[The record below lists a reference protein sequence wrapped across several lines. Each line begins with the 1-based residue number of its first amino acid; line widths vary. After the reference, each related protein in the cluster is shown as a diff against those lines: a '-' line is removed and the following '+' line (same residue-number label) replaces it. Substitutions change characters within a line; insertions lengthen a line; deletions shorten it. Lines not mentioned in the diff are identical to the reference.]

1 MSKKTNQETK
11 NNGQTLTKKEL
22 KKLRGQF
29 KHTLFHKNHFNLF
42 MTLVATVL
50 GSAVAMVGSWIL
62 KEVMDLVAG
71 NSRFDLDT
79 LLTVTVFCVLLLLL
93 AGVIDYCFLSK
104 FRAKAMKQYRA
115 FVFDK
120 ILQKGIQAFSKENT
134 SLYISALSN
143 DVNTIE
149 QEYLRPLQTNIEA
162 GLSFVGALALMLW
175 YSPILTLVSIGF
187 SLLPIIVS
195 VIFGNKAAM
204 AEKNVS
210 DKKESY
216 TDVQKDALTGFKVIK
231 SFKAEKSISNLHEQK
246 NNDVADASNKR
257 YKASVLVS
265 YSASLSS
272 NIVQFGVFFVAAAFA
287 LSGKGIT
294 VGTVLVFAQLMN
306 YLLAPIQLFP
316 NFFAGRQSA
325 LRLMEKLAVALSQ
338 NIPDEGEHIAPKLT
352 EGISIR
358 NLDFAYEEDKQVLS
372 GIDMDISAGGC
383 YALVGG
389 SGSGKSTILNLLMA
403 STRDYGGEI
412 LYDGRELK
420 TVSPSSLYDLVSII
434 QQNVFVFNST
444 IRNNITM
451 FSDFPAE
458 DVDRAV
464 QMSGLS
470 KLIEEKGEDYL
481 CGENGSGL
489 SGGERQRISIARAL
503 LRNTP
508 VLLIDEA
515 TASLD
520 NETSFEV
527 LDAILN
533 LDGYTRIIVT
543 HDLDENILRRCTGI
557 FTLKKGEVS
566 EQGTFKELMDKKGYF
581 YSLFTV
587 SQK

>member
-1 MSKKTNQETK
+1 MSRKTNKDIQTK
-11 NNGQTLTKKEL
+11 SQSMSKKEL
-22 KKLRGQF
+22 KKLRRQF
-29 KHTLFHKNHFNLF
+29 KHTLFHRNHFNLL
-42 MTLVATVL
+42 MTLISSVL
-50 GSAVAMVGSWIL
+50 CSAVAIVGSWIL

-71 NSRFDLDT
+71 NSRFDLNT
-79 LLTVTVFCVLLLLL
+79 LLTITVFCILLLLL
-93 AGVIDYCFLSK
+93 CGVIDYYFLSR

-175 YSPILTLVSIGF
+175 YSPMLTLVSIVF
-187 SLLPIIVS
+187 SLLPIIFS

-210 DKKESY
+210 DRKESY

-231 SFKAEKSISNLHEQK
+231 SFKAEKSISHLHEQK
-246 NNDVADASNKR
+246 NNDVADASDKR

-272 NIVQFGVFFVAAAFA
+272 NIVQYGVFFVAAAFA
-287 LSGKGIT
+287 LSGSDIT
-294 VGTVLVFAQLMN
+294 AGTVLVFAQLMN
-306 YLLAPIQLFP
+306 YLLNPIQLFP

-325 LRLMEKLAVALSQ
+325 LRLMEKLAVALNQ

-358 NLDFAYEEDKQVLS
+358 NLDFAYEENKSVLS
-372 GIDMDISAGGC
+372 GIDMEIQAGGC

-403 STRDYGGEI
+403 GSHDYNGEI
-412 LYDGRELK
+412 LYDGKELK
-420 TVSPSSLYDLVSII
+420 TISPGSLYDLVSII

-444 IRNNITM
+444 IRDNITM

-458 DVDRAV
+458 DVERAV
-464 QMSGLS
+464 RMSGLK

-503 LRNTP
+503 LRKTP

-520 NETSFEV
+520 AQTTFEV

-533 LDGYTRIIVT
+533 LDGFTRVIVT
-543 HDLDENILRRCTGI
+543 HDLDENILRRCTGV
-557 FTLKKGEVS
+557 FTLKKGEMC
-566 EQGTFKELMDKKGYF
+566 EQGSFEELMEKKGYF

-587 SQK
+587 SQG